1 MSEKL
6 VLELLGEELAA
17 VTGQDAAPVLGTL
30 VLVPEEVH
38 APGEVLALEGL
49 EAQLVL
55 SVHCAPEVPEFAA
68 LSGVW
73 HGLLSLSHDQ
83 LNSVSLSNVMALRWK

>member
-1 MSEKL
+1 M
-6 VLELLGEELAA
+6 LGEELTA
-17 VTGQDAAPVLGTL
+17 VAGQEAVPVLGTL

-38 APGEVLALEGL
+38 DPGEVLALEGL

-55 SVHCAPEVPEFAA
+55 SVHCAPEVPEIAA

-73 HGLLSLSHDQ
+73 HGLLSLSYDQ
-83 LNSVSLSNVMALRWK
+83 LNSVSLGSVMAIRWK

>member
-1 MSEKL
+1 
-6 VLELLGEELAA
+6 VLGKELAA
-17 VTGQDAAPVLGTL
+17 VAGQEAVP

-38 APGEVLALEGL
+38 APGEVLVLEGL
-49 EAQLVL
+49 ETQLVL

-73 HGLLSLSHDQ
+73 HGLLSLSYDQ
-83 LNSVSLSNVMALRWK
+83 LNSVSLSSVMAIRWK